1 MRLKNLLTVGVMIS
15 QVGYFT
21 PALYSQSLL
30 NVDFGIGTS
39 SAKVGYAAVGKS
51 DNDFWNLY
59 SRDDGNG
66 GYRDFGTVSN
76 LKWADGTVSSVGLTV
91 ANAPGAWLNGLDD
104 PMYNVYLYPFNADNI
119 TVTVTDLPAGRYD
132 LYLYGHGGPGID
144 SLNAVFEVL
153 TGRKNYGTQATTTSS
168 EWTSPVWEEGNQY
181 VVFRGVGISGSDRSA
196 TIISHPGAYGLA
208 VINGMQVVRQNGSN

>member
-66 GYRDFGTVSN
+66 ECKSVAEGRSFEVAEGTVTEVD
-76 LKWADGTVSSVGLTV
+76 LRED
-91 ANAPGAWLNGLDD
+91 NGRGS
-104 PMYNVYLYPFNADNI
+104 
-119 TVTVTDLPAGRYD
+119 GRY
-132 LYLYGHGGPGID
+132 G
-144 SLNAVFEVL
+144 
-153 TGRKNYGTQATTTSS
+153 
-168 EWTSPVWEEGNQY
+168 WEEQ
-181 VVFRGVGISGSDRSA
+181 
-196 TIISHPGAYGLA
+196 
-208 VINGMQVVRQNGSN
+208 M

>member
-1 MRLKNLLTVGVMIS
+1 KKRRERQFMRLKNLLTVGVMIS

-39 SAKVGYAAVGKS
+39 SGKVGYAAVGKS

-119 TVTVTDLPAGRYD
+119 TVTVTDLR
-132 LYLYGHGGPGID
+132 
-144 SLNAVFEVL
+144 
-153 TGRKNYGTQATTTSS
+153 S
-168 EWTSPVWEEGNQY
+168 EERRVGKEGNCG
-181 VVFRGVGISGSDRSA
+181 RGMDRFNE
-196 TIISHPGAYGLA
+196 IFEI
-208 VINGMQVVRQNGSN
+208 QD